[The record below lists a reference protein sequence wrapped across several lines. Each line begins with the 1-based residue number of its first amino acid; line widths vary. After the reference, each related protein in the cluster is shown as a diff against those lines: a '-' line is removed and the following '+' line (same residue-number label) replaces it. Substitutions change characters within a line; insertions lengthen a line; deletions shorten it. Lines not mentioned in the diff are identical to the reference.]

1 MFVMEEL
8 VWTDQ
13 ESHWYYAPNSLLDLM
28 YDQEIHL
35 YHQIGLKEMRFKK
48 NDYDIFSKRNLD
60 EYHSSQ
66 LRLLLHEV
74 VVVLLVNSIG

>member
-35 YHQIGLKEMRFKK
+35 YHQIGLKERRLKK
-48 NDYDIFSKRNLD
+48 M
-60 EYHSSQ
+60 
-66 LRLLLHEV
+66 V
-74 VVVLLVNSIG
+74 VIYLVKETLMNII

>member
-13 ESHWYYAPNSLLDLM
+13 ESHSLLDLM

-35 YHQIGLKEMRFKK
+35 YHQIGLKERRLKK
-48 NDYDIFSKRNLD
+48 M
-60 EYHSSQ
+60 
-66 LRLLLHEV
+66 V
-74 VVVLLVNSIG
+74 VIYLVKETLMNII